1 MAGAVVVEVCVKQ
14 VRWVEA
20 PHTVHAVSLLQ
31 LEVVGGAAVHWRVV
45 RDMEAQ
51 LLVFASAVLLAN
63 RMSAGGMGVRGGVE
77 RGTEAAPLA
86 YAPAAVCRPQI
97 PLSYPS

>member
-1 MAGAVVVEVCVKQ
+1 VVEVCVKQ

-86 YAPAAVCRPQI
+86 YAPAAVCQPQI
-97 PLSYPS
+97 PLSCPS

>member
-1 MAGAVVVEVCVKQ
+1 MVVEVCVKQ

-86 YAPAAVCRPQI
+86 YAPAAVCQPQI
-97 PLSYPS
+97 PLSCPS